1 MITSSRRRKARGGL
15 ILLFLVLALALMGAA
30 RYDHPS
36 AWRQLVTTVGTRLAA
51 FRHPPA
57 GGFFSSFVGARSPET
72 VFVPTTT
79 VQTGSFEVSLIAVGN
94 LKSKANQPVVSDAFG
109 TIVWTV
115 EDGTRVKKGDTIVQ
129 LQNDMLVRQ
138 LQDKDTALANAKQTL
153 ADTKRDRT
161 LEWENAKT
169 DWEKG
174 QQELEILKAQD
185 KSTLDQ
191 AAAQLQFLNT
201 DLALARVTFSKDE
214 RLAEEKLVPKTQA
227 DADAAAVKAKEFA
240 YEKAKGDL
248 ELKKGQL
255 DSGELTKKQD
265 VDRLKFAA
273 DMAKGRIDS
282 EVKNAQLNVDTTQKQ
297 KDDLI
302 DQIKKSVITAPSD
315 GIVVLATSREEDSVR
330 PLQPGDQVG
339 RSQKIA
345 DLPDL
350 SHMQVALEVEQRDIG
365 PIRVGLPVRIRLDP
379 FPGQVYHGRVA
390 EVAQVAK
397 PSQIE
402 GSWWDANKNTFTTL
416 IDIQENDPERL
427 RPGMNATLEIYS
439 SRLDHVTSIP
449 LEALFHRND
458 QPVAYLQQGHQFQVV
473 PLAVGPR
480 NKDRTVIQKGLRPGQ
495 RIALIPPP
503 ASMVKED
510 SSQGIDEHAPVQGSP
525 VKPGRRSLSLAT
537 SLSVGSTHH

>member
-1 MITSSRRRKARGGL
+1 VL
-15 ILLFLVLALALMGAA
+15 ILALGLMGTA
-30 RYDHPS
+30 RYGHPI
-36 AWRQLVTTVGTRLAA
+36 AWRQLLATANNRLAA
-51 FRHPPA
+51 LWHPSS
-57 GGFFSSFVGARSPET
+57 GSFFGSVIGAKPPET
-72 VFVPTTT
+72 VFVPTTS
-79 VQTGSFEVSLIAVGN
+79 VQTGSFEVNLIAVGS
-94 LKSKANQPVVSDAFG
+94 LKSKENQPVVSDAFG

-138 LQDKDTALANAKQTL
+138 LQDKDTALANARQTL

-161 LEWENAKT
+161 LEWENART
-169 DWEKG
+169 DWLKG
-174 QQELEILKAQD
+174 QQELDILKAQD

-191 AAAQLQFLNT
+191 AQADLDFKNT
-201 DLALARVTFSKDE
+201 DKAVADVIYQKDE
-214 RLAEEKLVPKTQA
+214 KLAEEKLVPQTQV
-227 DADAAAVKAKEFA
+227 DAENAAVKAKEFA

-248 ELKKGQL
+248 DLKKGQL
-255 DSGELTKKQD
+255 ASGELTKKQD

-273 DMAKGRIDS
+273 DMSKGRIDS

-302 DQIKKSVITAPSD
+302 DQIKKSVISAPSD
-315 GIVVLATSREEDSVR
+315 GIVVLATSREEDTVR

-339 RSQKIA
+339 RSQKVA
-345 DLPDL
+345 DMPDL
-350 SHMQVALEVEQRDIG
+350 AHMQVALEVEQKDIG

-379 FPGQVYHGRVA
+379 FPGRVFHGRVA

-439 SRLDHVTSIP
+439 SRLQHVTSMP

-458 QPVAYLQQGHQFQVV
+458 QPIAYLQQGQRFQVA
-473 PLAVGPR
+473 PLTVGPR
-480 NKDRTVIQKGLRPGQ
+480 NKDRIVIKKGLKPGQ

-503 ASMVKED
+503 ASMVSGDGARGIED
-510 SSQGIDEHAPVQGSP
+510 PTPGDQTRPR
-525 VKPGRRSLSLAT
+525 PGRHSRSMAVSLSRIQ
-537 SLSVGSTHH
+537 